1 MKENNELERRDL
13 AIDSEMEVDC
23 DIGQEITVYIETWF
37 DVDKKFG
44 TQIAD
49 EDGTWLNLYGKYN
62 PFADTLRLECE
73 ISRDNGSEYFDYMPT
88 ESEARLIK
96 DMITE
101 KINEVFG
108 QTPKEFCLTFYE
120 TDDLYGEHSNEKPT
134 MGGII

>member
-1 MKENNELERRDL
+1 MNFRNSKHSTTFTD
-13 AIDSEMEVDC
+13 AI
-23 DIGQEITVYIETWF
+23 
-37 DVDKKFG
+37 KKK
-44 TQIAD
+44 
-49 EDGTWLNLYGKYN
+49 NK
-62 PFADTLRLECE
+62 R
-73 ISRDNGSEYFDYMPT
+73 DYMPT

-120 TDDLYGEHSNEKPT
+120 TDGLYGEHSNEKPT

>member
-44 TQIAD
+44 TQIDD
-49 EDGTWLNLYGKYN
+49 EDGSWLNLYGKYN

-73 ISRDNGSEYFDYMPT
+73 ISRDNGRE
-88 ESEARLIK
+88 
-96 DMITE
+96 
-101 KINEVFG
+101 
-108 QTPKEFCLTFYE
+108 EF
-120 TDDLYGEHSNEKPT
+120 
-134 MGGII
+134 

>member
-23 DIGQEITVYIETWF
+23 DIGQEITVYIETWL

-120 TDDLYGEHSNEKPT
+120 TDGLYGEHSNEKPT